1 MKISKSAIVLTTL
14 LAVGIVSAS
23 AIAKEV
29 SSPTANCN
37 QTLHSCMNKE
47 LGSLERAINGQKVR
61 VVEGQTIRA
70 RFFSSETELP
80 SKETRVTILP
90 GEESH
95 WSYVLAKAI
104 NEQHPDI
111 RAGFLHDNG
120 QITPE
125 ERGPNAV
132 YAQDGNVI
140 SHVEVSFN

>member
-1 MKISKSAIVLTTL
+1 MKISKSAIVLAAL
-14 LAVGIVSAS
+14 FAGSIASAS
-23 AIAKEV
+23 VIAKEV
-29 SSPTANCN
+29 SSPTTNCKA
-37 QTLHSCMNKE
+37 HPCMNKE
-47 LGSLERAINGQKVR
+47 LGSLERAVNGQKMH

-80 SKETRVTILP
+80 SNETRVTILP

-104 NEQHPDI
+104 NDQHPEL

-120 QITPE
+120 EITPDE
-125 ERGPNAV
+125 TRPNAV